1 MITADQLRLLTNMP
15 PVMLTEGIQKAGYKK
30 DKFETSEFLGMTN
43 AGQFCYK
50 VSYIQDKEFFDTK
63 VFVSYDKETGKV
75 SVDY

>member
-15 PVMLTEGIQKAGYKK
+15 PVMLTEAIRKTGYKK

-50 VSYIQDKEFFDTK
+50 VSYIEDNEFYDTK
-63 VFVSYDKETGKV
+63 VFVSYDNVTGKV